1 MADVKSGLEGV
12 VVAQSKMSKV
22 LGDIGRL
29 IYSGYE
35 TRFTI
40 WRSTPVLKKWPICS
54 GIPACLLGRNW
65 RTLKAI

>member
-35 TRFTI
+35 IHDLAEHASLSPSR
-40 WRSTPVLKKWPICS
+40 
-54 GIPACLLGRNW
+54 
-65 RTLKAI
+65 